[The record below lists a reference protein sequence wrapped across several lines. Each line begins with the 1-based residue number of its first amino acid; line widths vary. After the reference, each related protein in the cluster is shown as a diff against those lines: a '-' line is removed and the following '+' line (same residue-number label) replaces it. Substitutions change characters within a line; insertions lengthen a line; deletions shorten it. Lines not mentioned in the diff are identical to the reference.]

1 MLGGQPLSP
10 ATLGAMCA
18 LWKDRSPTWVAL
30 TDLVASFLAPAV
42 PSAEARE
49 WHLGEA
55 ARAAVAA
62 FVDGL
67 AAVEGDREGINALF
81 KQVLKA
87 HGLKMPQLAIPLRL
101 LVFGLEQTP
110 SVDAML
116 ALLPAAEIRA
126 RVERGLGQA
135 GH

>member
-1 MLGGQPLSP
+1 M
-10 ATLGAMCA
+10 
-18 LWKDRSPTWVAL
+18 
-30 TDLVASFLAPAV
+30 
-42 PSAEARE
+42 
-49 WHLGEA
+49 
-55 ARAAVAA
+55 
-62 FVDGL
+62 
-67 AAVEGDREGINALF
+67 
-81 KQVLKA
+81 LKA